1 MRGPSIS
8 KPKFSRCCGTTAS
21 LATTARRRKTIWFWK
36 RRNRSSREAKAAR
49 PWCRSKAAIACC
61 CERPRIS
68 TIRPCRRP
76 TTTSRPSRSR
86 PNELGLI
93 KLWIDQGA
101 TGQVTTAS
109 APLHWQKLPAT
120 IRPILAVAVSPDG
133 ELAACGRDNE
143 IYVYGIGSGANVAR
157 LVDPALVGQSGGGG
171 PGVAHMDLVQS
182 LAFQPSGDLLASG
195 GFREVKLWQR
205 PRNVR
210 LGSLVGAA
218 GAMNV
223 VAISPD
229 GTRAATGEPS
239 GAIQLWE
246 LPGGKQLQT
255 LNGHTAAIT
264 ALAFSADGKTLFSGS
279 LDKSIRA
286 WKTADGSMIG
296 KIDTPAAVN
305 AVVLA
310 HGGTQICTGEA
321 DNVVRVWAVAALTE
335 RQPAKPQASDKPLKE
350 LKGHSGP
357 VTALATWGDGVQI
370 LSGSADGSVRGWNL
384 DNGQQTRQVS
394 HGPAVIA
401 IAMRSDGKRFASCG
415 ADNVVRLWNGENNQK
430 IAEVHGDFRQQWEV
444 GRLARLADIARNRVE
459 EAKRLV
465 TDAET
470 TAKQET
476 EGIQKAKDRKTAAEK
491 ELTEK
496 TAAAK
501 QPLEAKATA
510 EKNLA
515 SATDA
520 AKQAAD
526 KAAAAKMAADK
537 DSKNKDL
544 AKAAEDTKHAADDA
558 QQKLTQAKQ
567 RVEEATRNAERPAA
581 ERKRAEDSLAAAVR
595 SIELAEQAAHKAA
608 DAVPVAKKVVESA
621 EAAKKE
627 ADAAV
632 EAATKTA
639 ADGKPIRALAFSPNG
654 LFLAFAGDS
663 HLVQTVSADN
673 GAPADTFEGAADA
686 VLVAG
691 LHAVGRFACRRR
703 R

>member
-1 MRGPSIS
+1 MRHNCIACHNS
-8 KPKFSRCCGTTAS
+8 
-21 LATTARRRKTIWFWK
+21 
-36 RRNRSSREAKAAR
+36 AKAENHLILETPQSILKGGESGAAVVPKQSGDSLLLR
-49 PWCRSKAAIACC
+49 AAAHLDDPTMPPPDNNVKAVAL
-61 CERPRIS
+61 
-68 TIRPCRRP
+68 
-76 TTTSRPSRSR
+76 TS
-86 PNELGLI
+86 NELGLI

-133 ELAACGRDNE
+133 ALAACGRDNE

-223 VAISPD
+223 VAINPD

-255 LNGHTAAIT
+255 LNGHTAPIT
-264 ALAFSADGKTLFSGS
+264 ALAFSADGKTLVSGS

-296 KIDTPAAVN
+296 KIDTPTAVN

-335 RQPAKPQASDKPLKE
+335 KQPAKPQASDKPLKE

-370 LSGSADGSVRGWNL
+370 LSGQRRWLGARLESRQRPTNAA
-384 DNGQQTRQVS
+384 GQ
-394 HGPAVIA
+394 P
-401 IAMRSDGKRFASCG
+401 RSRRYRDRHALRWQ
-415 ADNVVRLWNGENNQK
+415 AVRL
-430 IAEVHGDFRQQWEV
+430 V
-444 GRLARLADIARNRVE
+444 
-459 EAKRLV
+459 
-465 TDAET
+465 
-470 TAKQET
+470 
-476 EGIQKAKDRKTAAEK
+476 
-491 ELTEK
+491 
-496 TAAAK
+496 
-501 QPLEAKATA
+501 
-510 EKNLA
+510 
-515 SATDA
+515 
-520 AKQAAD
+520 
-526 KAAAAKMAADK
+526 
-537 DSKNKDL
+537 
-544 AKAAEDTKHAADDA
+544 
-558 QQKLTQAKQ
+558 
-567 RVEEATRNAERPAA
+567 
-581 ERKRAEDSLAAAVR
+581 
-595 SIELAEQAAHKAA
+595 
-608 DAVPVAKKVVESA
+608 
-621 EAAKKE
+621 
-627 ADAAV
+627 
-632 EAATKTA
+632 
-639 ADGKPIRALAFSPNG
+639 
-654 LFLAFAGDS
+654 
-663 HLVQTVSADN
+663 
-673 GAPADTFEGAADA
+673 
-686 VLVAG
+686 
-691 LHAVGRFACRRR
+691 RRR
-703 R
+703 